1 MAVESPAFTGAR
13 KLHGD
18 WTVLSSVL
26 PVPGIGALP
35 VNAFLLRGRE
45 PLLVDTGAPML
56 SADFMAALEREM
68 DLADLRWIWLSHT
81 DADHTGALRQVL
93 ERAPKAE
100 VVTTFVG
107 YAKMQLL
114 GLPTDRARIL
124 QPGESLDIGDR
135 RLSPVRPPWFDAPET
150 LGFLDPRD
158 NALFVAD
165 CFGALL
171 QDVAENAE
179 EVARGELMDGVTQWA
194 AIDAPWLQSVDRTR
208 LARTLASVEAIAPSV
223 LLSAHLPPARNGAR
237 VLLRE
242 AGRAVMNSL
251 DIAPPDDVSMES
263 LLARAA

>member
-1 MAVESPAFTGAR
+1 MMPEAPTFTGAR

-18 WTVLSSVL
+18 WTVLSSFL
-26 PVPGIGALP
+26 PVPGVGGLP

-45 PLLVDTGAPML
+45 PLLVDTGTPML
-56 SADFMAALEREM
+56 RDEFMAALEQQM
-68 DLADLRWIWLSHT
+68 DLEDLRWIWLSHT
-81 DADHTGALRQVL
+81 DADHTGALRAVL
-93 ERAPKAE
+93 ERAPRAE

-124 QPGESLDIGDR
+124 QPGENLDIGDR
-135 RLSPVRPPWFDAPET
+135 RLAPVRPPWFDAPET

-171 QDVAENAE
+171 HDVAETAE
-179 EVARGELMDGVTQWA
+179 EVVRHELMDGLTQWA
-194 AIDAPWLQSVDRTR
+194 AIDAPWLQHVDRR
-208 LARTLASVEAIAPSV
+208 RFAQTLASVERIAPSV
-223 LLSAHLPPARNGAR
+223 LLSAHLPPARSNVGA
-237 VLLRE
+237 LLRDS
-242 AGRAVMNSL
+242 GRAVLDSL
-251 DIAPPDDVSMES
+251 DIAPTDAVSMEG